1 MKYTSHSTSE
11 KSGNKKGKPFSSRI
25 FFPMLFL
32 TLIQLLT
39 FLTVLILGG
48 EFSYIKKYAY
58 NTVIEKTT
66 NRKNYVENMMNQ
78 KTSLVY
84 ETAKEVNDITNQI
97 LEEQNLTIDDLSLNK
112 DLSKRILSDSAEP
125 LIYLLRRNM
134 VNDAFIVLDTGEL
147 YCDENNLKK
156 AGIYI
161 RDIDTAENSI
171 TNNQDLFMEAGN
183 SEIAHSLGIALD
195 YEWSLH
201 MNMSDNEDN
210 NFGFYFDTIGTARRK
225 ENVSAYH
232 LGHWTGFSK
241 ISVSAQPS
249 IKYTIPLILD
259 DGTVYGVIG
268 IGLMEKMII
277 QNMPSNDFFSESA
290 CYILGFDENN
300 NGEYSIVLHSGPVF
314 VKLVDSNTVISR
326 KNKIKS
332 DIYDFNPDAKTESIG
347 SIQEMNIYN
356 SGSPY
361 KSQKWALIS
370 VADKSRILS
379 IYTSLIKLF
388 VISSL
393 ISTGFSILCALII
406 NWRITKPVTVMI
418 NTLNSRTRVI
428 KESGLNARSDELV
441 YFSSSGID
449 EFDKLSEAINKL
461 QNDVMEQSS
470 RVSRIISMVDMG
482 IGVFMYDFTSGSVF
496 VGESLIK
503 LFRPAG
509 MEQED
514 KLISFSDFHKLV
526 KTIDKEDKVCSNK
539 IFTDSTT
546 DFSGESISIEVF
558 YTNPVNKTAR
568 WFKFNMMKDKSSVMG
583 LVQDITKMVIEKKKI
598 EYERDYDITTGL
610 LNRRAY
616 YNKIDEMFTNPKALK
631 ISAFIMIDLD
641 NLKYVNDT
649 YGHDFGDDY
658 IKTAA
663 NIFKTFRD
671 YGGVVARM
679 SGDEFNVFLSGFDS
693 KDEIR
698 RIIASVRDRLSE
710 SYCILA
716 DGTHYKIR
724 ASGGI
729 SWYPDDSLSYELLIK
744 YADFAMYTIKH
755 STKGDIA
762 EFDISSYSKDAI
774 LITGIEEMNRII
786 DEQSIRYTF
795 QSIVS
800 AKTGEIYGYEA
811 LMRPQSDVLKSPLE
825 FIRIARTGAK
835 LYEIER
841 LTWTLSLKN
850 YREQIEKGN
859 ISRKSK
865 IFINSLSNCLMK
877 KEDILLLESE
887 NRDYLKNVVLEVLES
902 DKANDE
908 YITAKQEI
916 VSRWGAKIAL
926 DDFGS
931 GYNSEYALITI
942 NPNLI
947 KIDRSII
954 SGCDRDI
961 SRTSI
966 ISNLVQVA
974 RTKNILV
981 LAEGVETYN
990 EMRTVI
996 ECGVDLLQGY
1006 YLTRPLFEPLPI
1018 NEKIVEEIKEINRKT
1033 VKK

>member
-1 MKYTSHSTSE
+1 MKYTS
-11 KSGNKKGKPFSSRI
+11 KSVSGKSKSKSFYSKI
-25 FFPMLFL
+25 FVPMVLL
-32 TLIQLLT
+32 TLIQFFT
-39 FLTVLILGG
+39 FFTVLMFGG

-58 NTVIEKTT
+58 NTLVEKTA
-66 NRKNYVENMMNQ
+66 NRKNYVENVLNQ
-78 KTSLVY
+78 KTSLVN
-84 ETAKEVNDITNQI
+84 ETSFEINDITRKI
-97 LEEQNLTIDDLSLNK
+97 LEENNLTIDDISK
-112 DLSKRILSDSAEP
+112 DKNLSKKILSDSAET
-125 LIYLLRRNM
+125 LVYLLRRDM
-134 VNDAFIVLDTGEL
+134 VNDAFIILDTGQL
-147 YCDENNLKK
+147 YCDENSERK
-156 AGIYI
+156 AGMYI
-161 RDIDTAENSI
+161 RDIDTSENSI
-171 TNNQDLFMEAGN
+171 NNNSDLLMEMGN
-183 SEIAHSLGIALD
+183 SEIAHNLGIALD

-201 MNMSDNEDN
+201 LNVTENKDN
-210 NFGFYFDTIGTARRK
+210 NFGFFFDTMKNAG
-225 ENVSAYH
+225 SSGSYQY
-232 LGHWTGFSK
+232 GHWTSFSK
-241 ISVSAQPS
+241 ISDSAQPS
-249 IKYTIPLILD
+249 MKYTVPLVFD
-259 DGTVYGVIG
+259 DGTVYGVLG
-268 IGLMEKMII
+268 IGLMEKII
-277 QNMPSNDFFSESA
+277 LKNIPSNDFFNEGA
-290 CYILGFDENN
+290 CYILGLDDNY
-300 NGEYSIVLHSGPVF
+300 NGEYSVVIHSGSVF
-314 VKLVDSNTVISR
+314 SKLVDENTVIN
-326 KNKIKS
+326 KENKIAA
-332 DIYDFNPDAKTESIG
+332 DIYDFNSDGRIESIG
-347 SIQEMNIYN
+347 NIQELNIYN
-356 SGSPY
+356 SDSPY
-361 KSQKWALIS
+361 RNQKWALIS
-370 VADKSRILS
+370 VAEKSKVLN
-379 IYTSLIKLF
+379 IYTTLIKLF
-388 VISSL
+388 VISTV
-393 ISTGFSILCALII
+393 ISMVFSTICAVII
-406 NWRITKPVTVMI
+406 NRSITKPVERMI
-418 NTLNSRTRVI
+418 KTLNERTL
-428 KESGLNARSDELV
+428 KSEFNEETSDIV
-441 YFSSSGID
+441 CFSSSGID
-449 EFDKLSEAINKL
+449 EVDELGKAIQNL
-461 QNDVMEQSS
+461 QITVVEQAS

-482 IGVFMYDFTSGSVF
+482 IGVFMYDYINKEVF

-503 LFRPAG
+503 LFRLPDI
-509 MEQED
+509 EQED
-514 KLISFSDFHKLV
+514 KIISFEDFRDFINI
-526 KTIDKEDKVCSNK
+526 IDKEDKVCSHE
-539 IFTDSTT
+539 IFSESHNDT
-546 DFSGESISIEVF
+546 SGESISIEVF
-558 YTNPVNKTAR
+558 YTNPQNKTAR
-568 WFKFNMMKDKSSVMG
+568 WFKFNLMKDKSNVLG

-616 YNKIDEMFTNPKALK
+616 YNKIDEMFANPRALK
-631 ISAFIMIDLD
+631 ISAFIMWDLD

-663 NIFKTFRD
+663 NIFKTLRD

-698 RIIASVRDRLSE
+698 NIISEVRKKLDE

-755 STKGDIA
+755 STKGNIA
-762 EFDISSYSKDAI
+762 EFNISLYSKDSI

-786 DEQSIRYTF
+786 DEQSIKYSF

-800 AKTGEIYGYEA
+800 AKTGEVYGYEA
-811 LMRPQSDVLKSPLE
+811 LMRPQSTVLKSPLE

-841 LTWTLSLKN
+841 LTWTLSFKN
-850 YREQIEKGN
+850 YHEQIEKGN
-859 ISRKSK
+859 IQSDKK
-865 IFINSLSNCLMK
+865 IFINSLSSCLMK
-877 KEDILLLESE
+877 KEDISVFESE
-887 NRDYLKNVVLEVLES
+887 NSRYLKNIVLEVLES

-908 YITAKQEI
+908 YIKEKQKL

-966 ISNLVQVA
+966 ITNLVQVA
-974 RTKNILV
+974 KTKNIMV

-1018 NEKIVEEIKEINRKT
+1018 DEKIVEQIKDINKKT
-1033 VKK
+1033 GK

>member
-1 MKYTSHSTSE
+1 MKYSS
-11 KSGNKKGKPFSSRI
+11 KSASKKLNNKKSSPFSFKI
-25 FFPMLFL
+25 FLPMMFL
-32 TLIQLLT
+32 AFLQLLT
-39 FLTVLILGG
+39 FLTVLMLGG

-58 NTVIEKTT
+58 STLVEKTV
-66 NRKNYVENMMNQ
+66 NRKNYVENMLNQ

-84 ETAKEVNDITNQI
+84 ETALEVNDITERVLKDKNK
-97 LEEQNLTIDDLSLNK
+97 TIDNISADK
-112 DLSKRILSDSAEP
+112 EVSKQILSDSAES

-134 VNDAFIVLDTGEL
+134 VNDAFIILDTGSL
-147 YCDENNLKK
+147 YYDNDNTVKK

-161 RDIDTAENSI
+161 RDTDVTENSV
-171 TNNQDLFMEAGN
+171 TDNQDIFMEMGN
-183 SEIAHSLGIALD
+183 SEIAHNLGLALD
-195 YEWSLH
+195 YEWALH
-201 MNMSDNEDN
+201 INMTDTEDN
-210 NFGFYFDTIGTARRK
+210 NFGFYFDTIETAK
-225 ENVSAYH
+225 GKDNLSLFN

-241 ISVSAQPS
+241 ISNSAQPS
-249 IKYTIPLILD
+249 MKYTIPLRLENGEI
-259 DGTVYGVIG
+259 YGVIG
-268 IGLMEKMII
+268 IGFMEKNILRNI
-277 QNMPSNDFFSESA
+277 PSKDLFNESA
-290 CYILGFDENN
+290 CYILANDMDN
-300 NGEYSIVLHSGPVF
+300 NGEFSIMLHSGSAF
-314 VKLVDSNTVISR
+314 VKLVNSNTVISQNNR
-326 KNKIKS
+326 LKG
-332 DIYDFNPDAKTESIG
+332 DIYDFNPESDIETVG
-347 SIQEMNIYN
+347 NIQEMNIYN

-361 KSQKWALIS
+361 KSEKWALVSI
-370 VADKSRILS
+370 VEKAKILN
-379 IYTSLIKLF
+379 IYTSLIQLF
-388 VISSL
+388 IISSF
-393 ISTGFSILCALII
+393 ISMGFCILFAIFI
-406 NWRITKPVTVMI
+406 NRRITKPVTRMI
-418 NTLNSRTRVI
+418 STLNKRMNKISRF
-428 KESGLNARSDELV
+428 DEKQNEIV
-441 YFSSSGID
+441 DFSSSGINEID
-449 EFDKLSEAINKL
+449 QLADAIKKL
-461 QNDVMEQSS
+461 QINVREQAS
-470 RVSRIISMVDMG
+470 RVSKIISMVDIG
-482 IGVFMYDFTSGSVF
+482 IGVFMYDHTDNSVF

-503 LFRPAG
+503 LFRFENVVAQDVTVTFK
-509 MEQED
+509 EFE
-514 KLISFSDFHKLV
+514 KFINK
-526 KTIDKEDKVCSNK
+526 IDKEHTVCSNP
-539 IFTDSTT
+539 IFKDNGKNQIV
-546 DFSGESISIEVF
+546 DNAIIEVF
-558 YTNPVNKTAR
+558 YTNPINKTAR
-568 WFKFNMMKDKSSVMG
+568 WFKFNLTRDNTNVLG
-583 LVQDITKMVIEKKKI
+583 LVQDITKTVIEKKKI

-616 YNKIDEMFTNPKALK
+616 YNKIDELFSNTKALK
-631 ISAFIMIDLD
+631 ISAFIMLDLD

-663 NIFKTFRD
+663 NVFKKFRD

-698 RIIASVRDRLSE
+698 NIVNEVREILGE

-755 STKGDIA
+755 STKGNIA
-762 EFDISSYSKDAI
+762 EFDVSSYSKDSI

-786 DEQSIRYTF
+786 DEQKIKYTF
-795 QSIVS
+795 QSIIS
-800 AKTGEIYGYEA
+800 AKTGEVYGYEA

-825 FIRIARTGAK
+825 FIRIARTSAK

-841 LTWTLSLKN
+841 LTWALSLES
-850 YREQIEKGN
+850 YHEQIQKGN
-859 ISRKSK
+859 ISADSK
-865 IFINSLSNCLMK
+865 IFINSLSNCIMN
-877 KEDILLLESE
+877 ENDIIFLE
-887 NRDYLKNVVLEVLES
+887 NKYHMYFKNIVLEVLES

-908 YITAKQEI
+908 YINEKQKM
-916 VSRWGAKIAL
+916 VKKWNAMMAL

-961 SRTSI
+961 SRMSI

-974 RTKNILV
+974 KTKNILV

-1006 YLTRPLFEPLPI
+1006 YLNRPLFEPLPVE
-1018 NEKIVEEIKEINRKT
+1018 EKIVEEIRRVNRSL
-1033 VKK
+1033 

>member
-1 MKYTSHSTSE
+1 MKYTS
-11 KSGNKKGKPFSSRI
+11 KSVSGKSKSKPFYAKI
-25 FFPMLFL
+25 FLPMVFL
-32 TLIQLLT
+32 TLIQFFT
-39 FLTVLILGG
+39 FFTVLMFGG

-58 NTVIEKTT
+58 NMLVEKTA
-66 NRKNYVENMMNQ
+66 NRKSYVENVLNQ
-78 KTSLVY
+78 KTSLVN
-84 ETAKEVNDITNQI
+84 ETAFEINDITRKV
-97 LEEQNLTIDDLSLNK
+97 LEENNLNVGDISKNK
-112 DLSKRILSDSAEP
+112 NLSKKILSDSAET
-125 LIYLLRRNM
+125 LVYLLRRDM
-134 VNDAFIVLDTGEL
+134 VNDAFIILDTGEL
-147 YCDENNLKK
+147 YCDENSVKK
-156 AGIYI
+156 AGMYI
-161 RDIDTAENSI
+161 RDIDTSDNSI
-171 TNNQDLFMEAGN
+171 NSNSDLLMEMGN
-183 SEIAHSLGIALD
+183 SEIAHNLGIALD

-201 MNMSDNEDN
+201 LNLTENNDN
-210 NFGFYFDTIGTARRK
+210 NFDFYFDTIKNAGTS
-225 ENVSAYH
+225 ENY
-232 LGHWTGFSK
+232 LYGLWTGFSK
-241 ISVSAQPS
+241 ISGSAQPS
-249 IKYTIPLILD
+249 MKYTVPLVSD
-259 DGTVYGVIG
+259 DGTVYGILG
-268 IGLMEKMII
+268 IGLMEKILLK
-277 QNMPSNDFFSESA
+277 NMPSNDFFSEGA
-290 CYILGFDENN
+290 CYILGLDDDND
-300 NGEYSIVLHSGPVF
+300 GEYSVVMHSGAVF
-314 VKLVDSNTVISR
+314 GKLVDENTVIS
-326 KNKIKS
+326 KQNKIRG
-332 DIYDFNPDAKTESIG
+332 DIYDFNPESRIEMVG
-347 SIQEMNIYN
+347 NIQEMNIYN

-361 KSQKWALIS
+361 KNQKWALIS
-370 VADKSRILS
+370 VAEKSKVLN
-379 IYTSLIKLF
+379 IYTTLIKLF
-388 VISSL
+388 AVSSIISMVF
-393 ISTGFSILCALII
+393 STLCAVII
-406 NWRITKPVTVMI
+406 NRSITNPVARMI
-418 NTLNSRTRVI
+418 QTLNERTL
-428 KESGLNARSDELV
+428 KSGFNEKTSQIV
-441 YFSSSGID
+441 CFSSSGID
-449 EFDKLSEAINKL
+449 EVDKLGEAIEKL
-461 QNDVMEQSS
+461 QVAVIEQAS

-482 IGVFMYDFTSGSVF
+482 IGVFMYDYIAKDVF

-503 LFRPAG
+503 LFRLPDI
-509 MEQED
+509 EQED
-514 KLISFSDFHKLV
+514 KIISFDDFRNFIKI
-526 KTIDKEDKVCSNK
+526 IDSEDKVCSHE
-539 IFTDSTT
+539 IFSEPNHNNS
-546 DFSGESISIEVF
+546 SGESISIEVF
-558 YTNPVNKTAR
+558 YKNPENKTAR
-568 WFKFNMMKDKSSVMG
+568 WFKFSLMRDKSNVLG
-583 LVQDITKMVIEKKKI
+583 LVQDITKIVIEKKKI

-616 YNKIDEMFTNPKALK
+616 YNKIDEMFANPRALK
-631 ISAFIMIDLD
+631 VSAFIMWDLD

-658 IKTAA
+658 IKTAS

-698 RIIASVRDRLSE
+698 KIISEVRKRLDE

-729 SWYPDDSLSYELLIK
+729 SWYPDDSPSYELLIK

-755 STKGDIA
+755 STKGNIA
-762 EFDISSYSKDAI
+762 EFNISLYSKDSI

-786 DEQSIRYTF
+786 DEQSIKYSF

-811 LMRPQSDVLKSPLE
+811 LMRPQSAVLKSPLE

-841 LTWTLSLKN
+841 LTWVLSLKN
-850 YREQIEKGN
+850 YREQIKKGN
-859 ISRKSK
+859 ISPDKK

-877 KEDILLLESE
+877 KEDISVLESE
-887 NRDYLKNVVLEVLES
+887 NGQYLKNIVLEVLES
-902 DKANDE
+902 DKTNDE
-908 YITAKQEI
+908 YIKEKQKI
-916 VSRWGAKIAL
+916 VARWEAKIAL

-966 ISNLVQVA
+966 ISNLVQIA
-974 RTKNILV
+974 KTKNIMV

-1018 NEKIVEEIKEINRKT
+1018 DEKIVEEIKEINKKT
-1033 VKK
+1033 GK

>member
-1 MKYTSHSTSE
+1 MKYTSKSVSE
-11 KSGNKKGKPFSSRI
+11 KSRHKKSRPFSSKI
-25 FFPMLFL
+25 LFPMIFL
-32 TLIQLLT
+32 ALIQLLT
-39 FLTVLILGG
+39 FVTVLMLGG
-48 EFSYIKKYAY
+48 EFSYIKNYAY
-58 NTVIEKTT
+58 NTLVEKTA
-66 NRKNYVENMMNQ
+66 NRKGYVENMFNQ

-84 ETAKEVNDITNQI
+84 ETATEINGITEKI
-97 LEEQNLTIDDLSLNK
+97 LKEQNLTVEDISSDK
-112 DLSKRILSDSAEP
+112 ELSKKILSDSTES

-147 YCDENNLKK
+147 YCDENSVKK

-161 RDIDTAENSI
+161 RDIDIAENNI
-171 TNNQDLFMEAGN
+171 ANNQDLFMEMGN
-183 SEIAHSLGIALD
+183 SEIAHNFGIALD

-201 MNMSDNEDN
+201 MNMTDNTDN
-210 NFGFYFDTIGTARRK
+210 NFDFYFDTIK
-225 ENVSAYH
+225 NVDNIKNSNAYN

-241 ISVSAQPS
+241 ISNSAQPS
-249 IKYTIPLILD
+249 LKYTIPLILD

-268 IGLMEKMII
+268 IGLMEKTILK
-277 QNMPSNDFFSESA
+277 NMPSNDFFSESA

-300 NGEYSIVLHSGPVF
+300 NGEYSVILHSGPVF
-314 VKLVDSNTVISR
+314 GKLFDNNTVINK
-326 KNKIKS
+326 KNKVQA
-332 DIYDFNPDAKTESIG
+332 DIYDFNPDGEIESVG
-347 SIQEMNIYN
+347 NIQEMNIYN

-370 VADKSRILS
+370 LADKSKILN
-379 IYTSLIKLF
+379 IYTTLIKLF
-388 VISSL
+388 VISSV
-393 ISTGFSILCALII
+393 ISIVFSILCTFII
-406 NWRITKPVTVMI
+406 NWRIAKPVTTMI
-418 NTLNSRTRVI
+418 NTLNDRT
-428 KESGLNARSDELV
+428 KTGESGLNEKSDELV
-441 YFSSSGID
+441 YFKSSGID
-449 EFDKLSEAINKL
+449 EVDKLGEAIKKL
-461 QNDVMEQSS
+461 QIDVMEQSS
-470 RVSRIISMVDMG
+470 RASRIISMVDMG
-482 IGVFMYDFTSGSVF
+482 IGIFMYDCVNKSVF
-496 VGESLIK
+496 AAESLIK
-503 LFRPAG
+503 LFRLRGVEP
-509 MEQED
+509 ED
-514 KLISFSDFHKLV
+514 KVISFDEFHELV
-526 KTIDKEDKVCSNK
+526 KTVDKDDKICSHEIFRDSEK
-539 IFTDSTT
+539 IFP
-546 DFSGESISIEVF
+546 GESISIEIF

-568 WFKFNMMKDKSSVMG
+568 WFKFNLMKDKSNVLG

-616 YNKIDEMFTNPKALK
+616 YNKIDEMFSNPNALK
-631 ISAFIMIDLD
+631 ISAFIMMDLD

-663 NIFKTFRD
+663 NVFKSFRD

-698 RIIASVRDRLSE
+698 KVISTVRERLAE

-755 STKGDIA
+755 STKGDMA

-800 AKTGEIYGYEA
+800 AKTGGIYGYEA

-850 YREQIEKGN
+850 YREQIEKGR
-859 ISRKSK
+859 ISPDSK

-877 KEDILLLESE
+877 KEDILLLENE
-887 NRDYLKNVVLEVLES
+887 NRKYLKNIVLEVLES

-908 YITAKQEI
+908 YISAKQKLI
-916 VSRWGAKIAL
+916 SGWGAKIAL

-942 NPNLI
+942 NPDLI

-961 SRTSI
+961 SRMSI

-974 RTKNILV
+974 KTKNILV

-990 EMRTVI
+990 EMKTVI
-996 ECGVDLLQGY
+996 ECGVDLIQGY
-1006 YLTRPLFEPLPI
+1006 YINRPLFEPFPVDKRI
-1018 NEKIVEEIKEINRKT
+1018 ANEIRTINRQSYIEP
-1033 VKK
+1033 

>member
-1 MKYTSHSTSE
+1 MKYTS
-11 KSGNKKGKPFSSRI
+11 KSVSGKSKSKAFYSKI
-25 FFPMLFL
+25 FLPMVFL
-32 TLIQLLT
+32 TLIQ
-39 FLTVLILGG
+39 FLTCFTVLMLGG

-58 NTVIEKTT
+58 NTLVEKTA
-66 NRKNYVENMMNQ
+66 NRKNYVENVLNQ

-84 ETAKEVNDITNQI
+84 ETSSEINDITRKI
-97 LEEQNLTIDDLSLNK
+97 LEEKNLTIDDISKNK
-112 DLSKRILSDSAEP
+112 DLSKKILSDSAET

-134 VNDAFIVLDTGEL
+134 VNDVFIILDTGEL
-147 YCDENNLKK
+147 YCDENSVKK
-156 AGIYI
+156 AGMYI
-161 RDIDTAENSI
+161 RDIDISENNI
-171 TNNQDLFMEAGN
+171 TGNQDLLMEMGN
-183 SEIAHSLGIALD
+183 SEIAHNLGIVLD

-201 MNMSDNEDN
+201 LNMTENKDN
-210 NFGFYFDTIGTARRK
+210 NFGFYLDTIENARK
-225 ENVSAYH
+225 SSNFETYKY
-232 LGHWTGFSK
+232 GYWTDFSK
-241 ISVSAQPS
+241 ISESAQPS
-249 IKYTIPLILD
+249 MKYTVPLVLD
-259 DGTVYGVIG
+259 DGTVYGVLG
-268 IGLMEKMII
+268 IGLMESVILK
-277 QNMPSNDFFSESA
+277 NMPSNDFFSEGA
-290 CYILGFDENN
+290 CYILGLDDNN
-300 NGEYSIVLHSGPVF
+300 DGEYSVVMHSGAVF
-314 VKLVDSNTVISR
+314 GKLIDENTIIS
-326 KNKIKS
+326 KENKVAV
-332 DIYDFNPDAKTESIG
+332 DIYDFNPKGKTESVG
-347 SIQEMNIYN
+347 NIQEMNIYA
-356 SGSPY
+356 SGSLY
-361 KSQKWALIS
+361 KNQKWALIS
-370 VADKSRILS
+370 VAEKSKILN
-379 IYTSLIKLF
+379 IYTTLIKLF
-388 VISSL
+388 IISSVISMV
-393 ISTGFSILCALII
+393 FSILCAVII
-406 NWRITKPVTVMI
+406 NRSITNPVTRMI
-418 NTLNSRTRVI
+418 KTLNERTL
-428 KESGLNARSDELV
+428 KSGLKEKTSELV
-441 YFSSSGID
+441 CFSSSGIN
-449 EFDKLSEAINKL
+449 EIDKLGKAIEKL
-461 QNDVMEQSS
+461 QVDVIEQSS

-482 IGVFMYDFTSGSVF
+482 IGVFMYDYTTKEVF
-496 VGESLIK
+496 LGESLIK
-503 LFRPAG
+503 LFRVPDI
-509 MEQED
+509 EQED
-514 KLISFSDFHKLV
+514 KIISFDDFRNFV
-526 KTIDKEDKVCSNK
+526 KIVDKNDTVCSHE
-539 IFTDSTT
+539 IFRENSDNA
-546 DFSGESISIEVF
+546 SGESISIEVF
-558 YTNPVNKTAR
+558 YTNPENKTAR
-568 WFKFNMMKDKSSVMG
+568 WFKFNLMRDKSNVLG
-583 LVQDITKMVIEKKKI
+583 LVQDITKVVIEKKKI

-616 YNKIDEMFTNPKALK
+616 YNKIDEMFANPRALK
-631 ISAFIMIDLD
+631 VSAFIMWDLD

-698 RIIASVRDRLSE
+698 AVISEVRDKLNE

-755 STKGDIA
+755 STKGNIA
-762 EFDISSYSKDAI
+762 EFNISLYSKDSI

-786 DEQSIRYTF
+786 DEQSIKYTF

-800 AKTGEIYGYEA
+800 AKTGNIYGYEA
-811 LMRPQSDVLKSPLE
+811 LMRPQSNVLKSPLE

-850 YREQIEKGN
+850 YREQIQKGN
-859 ISRKSK
+859 ISPDTK

-877 KEDILLLESE
+877 KEDISVLESE
-887 NRDYLKNVVLEVLES
+887 NSQYLKNIVLEVLES
-902 DKANDE
+902 DKTNDE
-908 YITAKQEI
+908 YVREKQKI
-916 VSRWGAKIAL
+916 VARWGAKIAL

-966 ISNLVQVA
+966 ISNLVQIA
-974 RTKNILV
+974 KTKNIMV

-1006 YLTRPLFEPLPI
+1006 YLSRPLFEPLPI
-1018 NEKIVEEIKEINRKT
+1018 DEKIVEEIRDINKKT
-1033 VKK
+1033 GK

>member
-1 MKYTSHSTSE
+1 MKYTS
-11 KSGNKKGKPFSSRI
+11 KSVSGKSKSKPFYAKI
-25 FFPMLFL
+25 FLPMVFL
-32 TLIQLLT
+32 TLIQFFT
-39 FLTVLILGG
+39 FVIVLMFGG

-58 NTVIEKTT
+58 NTLVEKTA
-66 NRKNYVENMMNQ
+66 NRKNYVENVLNQ
-78 KTSLVY
+78 KTSLVN
-84 ETAKEVNDITNQI
+84 ETSLEINDITRKI
-97 LEEQNLTIDDLSLNK
+97 LEENNLTIDDISRNK
-112 DLSKRILSDSAEP
+112 DLSKKILSDSAEN

-134 VNDAFIVLDTGEL
+134 VNDAFIILDTGEL
-147 YCDENNLKK
+147 YCDEKSVKK
-156 AGIYI
+156 AGMYI
-161 RDIDTAENSI
+161 RDIDTSENSI
-171 TNNQDLFMEAGN
+171 NNNSDLLMEMGN
-183 SEIAHSLGIALD
+183 SETAHNLGIALD

-201 MNMSDNEDN
+201 LNLTENKDN
-210 NFGFYFDTIGTARRK
+210 NFDFYFDTIKNAGTS
-225 ENVSAYH
+225 ENSRY
-232 LGHWTGFSK
+232 GHWTGFSK
-241 ISVSAQPS
+241 ISDTAQPS
-249 IKYTIPLILD
+249 MKYTIPLVFD
-259 DGTVYGVIG
+259 DGTVYGVLG
-268 IGLMEKMII
+268 IGLMEKII
-277 QNMPSNDFFSESA
+277 LKNMPSNDFFSECA
-290 CYILGFDENN
+290 CYILGLDDDND
-300 NGEYSIVLHSGPVF
+300 GEYSVVMHSGAVF
-314 VKLVDSNTVISR
+314 TKLVDENTVIS
-326 KNKIKS
+326 KENKVKGDIYNFNPDGKIKS
-332 DIYDFNPDAKTESIG
+332 VGN
-347 SIQEMNIYN
+347 IQQMNIYT
-356 SGSPY
+356 SDSPY
-361 KSQKWALIS
+361 KNQKWALIS
-370 VADKSRILS
+370 IAEKSKVLN
-379 IYTSLIKLF
+379 IYTTLIKLF
-388 VISSL
+388 VISSI
-393 ISTGFSILCALII
+393 ISMVFSTLCAVII
-406 NWRITKPVTVMI
+406 NRSITNPVARMI
-418 NTLNSRTRVI
+418 QTLNERTLKSSFNEKTSQIV
-428 KESGLNARSDELV
+428 S
-441 YFSSSGID
+441 FSSSGID
-449 EFDKLSEAINKL
+449 EVDKLGEAIKKL
-461 QNDVMEQSS
+461 QVTVVEQAS

-482 IGVFMYDFTSGSVF
+482 IGVFMYDCITKDVF

-503 LFRPAG
+503 LFRVPDI
-509 MEQED
+509 EQED
-514 KLISFSDFHKLV
+514 KIISFDDFRNFIKI
-526 KTIDKEDKVCSNK
+526 IDREDKICSHE
-539 IFTDSTT
+539 IFSEPHNDDTY
-546 DFSGESISIEVF
+546 GESISIEVF
-558 YTNPVNKTAR
+558 YKNPENKTAS
-568 WFKFNMMKDKSSVMG
+568 WFKFTLMRDKSNVLG
-583 LVQDITKMVIEKKKI
+583 LVQDITKIVIEKKKI

-616 YNKIDEMFTNPKALK
+616 YNKIDEMFANPRALK
-631 ISAFIMIDLD
+631 VSAFIMWDLD

-671 YGGVVARM
+671 YGGIVARM

-698 RIIASVRDRLSE
+698 KIISEVRDKLNE

-729 SWYPDDSLSYELLIK
+729 SWYPDDSPSYELLIK

-755 STKGDIA
+755 STKGNIA
-762 EFDISSYSKDAI
+762 EFNISLYSKDSI

-786 DEQSIRYTF
+786 DEQSIKYSF

-811 LMRPQSDVLKSPLE
+811 LMRPQSAVLKSPLE

-841 LTWTLSLKN
+841 LTWVLSLKN

-859 ISRKSK
+859 ISPDKK

-877 KEDILLLESE
+877 KEDISVLESE
-887 NRDYLKNVVLEVLES
+887 NGQYLKNIVLEVLES
-902 DKANDE
+902 DKTNDE
-908 YITAKQEI
+908 YIKEKQKI
-916 VSRWGAKIAL
+916 VARWGAKIAL

-966 ISNLVQVA
+966 ITNLVQIA
-974 RTKNILV
+974 KTKNIMV

-1006 YLTRPLFEPLPI
+1006 YLTRPLFEPIPI
-1018 NEKIVEEIKEINRKT
+1018 DEKIVGEIRDINKKT
-1033 VKK
+1033 GK